1 MDRLRGL
8 AFAVGSGIIAALLAT
23 IWASFRRTERR
34 HVTYQAAWDEFAALR
49 RT

>member
-1 MDRLRGL
+1 MDRLRDVS
-8 AFAVGSGIIAALLAT
+8 FVVGSGIIAAILAT

-34 HVTYQAAWDEFAALR
+34 HITYQAAWDEFAALR